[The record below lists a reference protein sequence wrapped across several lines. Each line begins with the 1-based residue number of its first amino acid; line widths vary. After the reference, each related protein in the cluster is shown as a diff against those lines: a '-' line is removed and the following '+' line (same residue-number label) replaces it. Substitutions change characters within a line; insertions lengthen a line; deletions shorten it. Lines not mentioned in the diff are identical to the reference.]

1 VPHAIVMLES
11 MPLTGNGKIDR
22 KALPVPEFQPES
34 AGFARP
40 ITPTEVAV
48 AGLWGQ
54 VLKLE
59 RVGMRSNFFDL
70 GGHSLLATQVVSRVR
85 SLFGVE
91 MPLRRL
97 FESPTVEGLSGWIDG
112 LREVEID
119 REEFE
124 F

>member
-1 VPHAIVMLES
+1 
-11 MPLTGNGKIDR
+11 
-22 KALPVPEFQPES
+22 
-34 AGFARP
+34 
-40 ITPTEVAV
+40 VAE
-48 AGLWGQ
+48 LWGQ

-70 GGHSLLATQVVSRVR
+70 GGHSLLATQIVSRVR
-85 SLFGVE
+85 SMFGVE

-112 LREVEID
+112 LLEVEGDEID